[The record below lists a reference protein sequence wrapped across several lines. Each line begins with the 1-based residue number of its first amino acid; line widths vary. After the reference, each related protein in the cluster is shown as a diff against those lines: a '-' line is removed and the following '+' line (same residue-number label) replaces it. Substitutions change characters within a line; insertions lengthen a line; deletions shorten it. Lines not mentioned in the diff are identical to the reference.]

1 MNVEHFKNYN
11 FRIEIGTA
19 VAKHYYYLHVAVAKK
34 RLDHCSGPIR
44 ETLEWFSMECFE
56 LKIEVIFATDPS
68 SETQG
73 QAVRS
78 GERFD
83 ERFQARAEVVSL
95 AAVFWM
101 SEKTAARET
110 RAEVALRASSPG
122 RSGGVAAKG
131 KRACNYVSEI

>member
-1 MNVEHFKNYN
+1 
-11 FRIEIGTA
+11 
-19 VAKHYYYLHVAVAKK
+19 
-34 RLDHCSGPIR
+34 
-44 ETLEWFSMECFE
+44 MECFA

-83 ERFQARAEVVSL
+83 ERFQARAEVVPL

-110 RAEVALRASSPG
+110 RAEVALQASSPG